1 MKYWLG
7 LSATTLA
14 FIMAAA
20 DNSYANPTAE
30 QLVEKLSESGSSETT
45 PVRRT
50 RSFGGS
56 IQAAQNAL
64 NVDDMRCDLEK
75 LPSQLKTSAAS
86 RNRAL
91 YVTEAPSVD
100 LQVQFD
106 LDSTTLHTSAKA
118 LLLNLAAALRSETLK
133 PHSFIVAG
141 HTDASGDGDYNRR
154 LSCARANAVARFL
167 VDEGTI
173 DPNRLSLLGFGFT
186 QLKDPIN
193 PKAEVNRRV
202 EIKRAV
208 NN

>member
-30 QLVEKLSESGSSETT
+30 QLIEKLSESGSSETT

-56 IQAAQNAL
+56 TQAAQNAL
-64 NVDDMRCDLEK
+64 NVDDMRCDLEQ

-106 LDSTTLHTSAKA
+106 LDSSTLHTSAKA

-154 LSCARANAVARFL
+154 LSCVRANAVARFL
-167 VDEGTI
+167 VEEGTI

-186 QLKDPIN
+186 QLKDSIN